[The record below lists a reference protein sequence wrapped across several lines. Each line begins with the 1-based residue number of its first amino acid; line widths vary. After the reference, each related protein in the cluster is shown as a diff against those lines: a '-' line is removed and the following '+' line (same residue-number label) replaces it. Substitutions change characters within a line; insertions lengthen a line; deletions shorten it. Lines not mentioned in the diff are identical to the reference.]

1 MSHIQLG
8 RYNQLEV
15 VKEVD
20 FGMYLNGDEDGEILL
35 PKRYVPQ
42 GCKPG
47 DVLNVFIYLDMDER
61 LVATTRALCSSRRI
75 CLSGSSMGKP
85 VWCIS
90 GLGTDEGPFCSVP

>member
-47 DVLNVFIYLDMDER
+47 DVLKHNIMIRWATGSINGLKRIHER
-61 LVATTRALCSSRRI
+61 R
-75 CLSGSSMGKP
+75 
-85 VWCIS
+85 
-90 GLGTDEGPFCSVP
+90 

>member
-20 FGMYLNGDEDGEILL
+20 FGIYLNGDEDGEILL

-61 LVATTRALCSSRRI
+61 LVATTLEPYVQVS
-75 CLSGSSMGKP
+75 

-90 GLGTDEGPFCSVP
+90 GLGTDEGPFCTVP